1 MHIDYVGVFFFQ
13 SQDEKLIG
21 HIKPTWNPY
30 IEK

>member
-1 MHIDYVGVFFFQ
+1 MHIDYAFFFL